1 MDTIFLAALL
11 TGLIGSLHCLGMCG
25 PIVLMLPVG
34 TASKGEFLLSRLT
47 YNLGRVIT
55 YAILGAI
62 CGLLGHLI
70 ILAGYQQVLSI
81 AVGIVILLAFIIPRR
96 FFRKISPSFVNN
108 LTDKLT
114 GLWGKLL
121 NSPKAISLFVI
132 GLLNGLLPC
141 GLVYVALAA
150 ASTTGNAVNG
160 SLYMIVFGLGTI
172 PLMLIFS
179 LFSGLLPNKIRLW
192 APKLIPI
199 AAMALAILLI
209 LRGLSLGIPY
219 ISPNLQ
225 SHSKKITQQSPLES
239 PLKHDCCK

>member
-1 MDTIFLAALL
+1 MDTIFVAALL

-34 TASKGEFLLSRLT
+34 AAFKGGFLLSRLT
-47 YNLGRVIT
+47 YNFGRVIT

-62 CGLLGHLI
+62 CGLLGHLV
-70 ILAGYQQVLSI
+70 ILAGYQEVLSI
-81 AVGIVILLAFIIPRR
+81 VVGAIILLAFIIPRR
-96 FFRKISPSFVNN
+96 LIRKISPSFMRGI
-108 LTDKLT
+108 TDKLS
-114 GLWGKLL
+114 GIWGKLL
-121 NSPKAISLFVI
+121 NSPGSFSLFFI

-150 ASTTGNAVNG
+150 ASTTGNALNG
-160 SLYMIVFGLGTI
+160 FLYMAIFGFGTI
-172 PLMLIFS
+172 PLMLILS
-179 LFSGLLPNKIRLW
+179 LFSGLLPSKIRFW

-199 AAMALAILLI
+199 AAIALAVLLI

-225 SHSKKITQQSPLES
+225 SHSKKMTQQSPIES

>member
-34 TASKGEFLLSRLT
+34 STSKSRFLLSRLT
-47 YNLGRVIT
+47 YNFGRVIT
-55 YAILGAI
+55 YAILGAF
-62 CGLLGHLI
+62 CGMLGHLVV
-70 ILAGYQQVLSI
+70 LAGYQQGLSVVI
-81 AVGIVILLAFIIPRR
+81 GVIILLAFIIPRR
-96 FFRKISPSFVNN
+96 LIRKISPSFMGSI
-108 LTDKLT
+108 TDKLS

-121 NSPKAISLFVI
+121 NSPDAFSLFII

-150 ASTTGNAVNG
+150 ASTTGNAING

-179 LFSGLLPNKIRLW
+179 LFGGLLPNKIRLW

-199 AAMALAILLI
+199 AAIALAILLI

>member
-1 MDTIFLAALL
+1 MDTIFVAALL
-11 TGLIGSLHCLGMCG
+11 SGLIGSLHCLGMCG

-34 TASKGEFLLSRLT
+34 TTSKGGFLLSRLS

-55 YAILGAI
+55 YAILGSI
-62 CGLLGHLI
+62 CGLLGHLV
-70 ILAGYQQVLSI
+70 ILAGYQQALSI
-81 AVGIVILLAFIIPRR
+81 AVGAIILLAFIIPRR
-96 FFRKISPSFVNN
+96 FICKISPAFIGNITN
-108 LTDKLT
+108 KLT

-121 NSPKAISLFVI
+121 NSPRAISLFVI

-150 ASTTGNAVNG
+150 ASTTGNAGNG
-160 SLYMIVFGLGTI
+160 LLYMAIFGLGTI

-179 LFSGLLPNKIRLW
+179 LFSGLLPNRIRLW

-199 AAMALAILLI
+199 AAVTLAILLI

-219 ISPNLQ
+219 VSPNLQ
-225 SHSKKITQQSPLES
+225 SHSKKMAQQSPVES

>member
-1 MDTIFLAALL
+1 MDTIFVAALL

-34 TASKGEFLLSRLT
+34 AASKGGFLLSRLT
-47 YNLGRVIT
+47 YNFGRVIT

-81 AVGIVILLAFIIPRR
+81 VVGVVILLAFLMPRR
-96 FFRKISPSFVNN
+96 FIRKISPSIIRNF
-108 LTDKLT
+108 TDKLQN
-114 GLWGKLL
+114 LWGKLL
-121 NSPKAISLFVI
+121 NSSKAISLFII

-150 ASTTGNAVNG
+150 ASTTGNAING
-160 SLYMIVFGLGTI
+160 LLYMTLFGLGTI
-172 PLMLIFS
+172 PLMLVFS
-179 LFSGLLPNKIRLW
+179 LFSGLLPNRIRFW
-192 APKLIPI
+192 APKLIPF
-199 AAMALAILLI
+199 AAIALAILLI

-225 SHSKKITQQSPLES
+225 SHSKKMTQQSPMES

>member
-1 MDTIFLAALL
+1 MDTIFIAALL
-11 TGLIGSLHCLGMCG
+11 SGLIGSLHCLGMCG

-34 TASKGEFLLSRLT
+34 ATFKGGFILSRLT
-47 YNLGRVIT
+47 YNFGRVIT

-62 CGLLGHLI
+62 CGLLGHLV

-81 AVGIVILLAFIIPRR
+81 AVGAIILLAFIIPRR
-96 FFRKISPSFVNN
+96 FIRKISPSIIRNF
-108 LTDKLT
+108 TDKLS
-114 GLWGKLL
+114 GLWKKLL

-150 ASTTGNAVNG
+150 ASTTGDAING
-160 SLYMIVFGLGTI
+160 LLYMTLFGLGTI

-179 LFSGLLPNKIRLW
+179 LFSGLLPNRIRLW

-199 AAMALAILLI
+199 AAIALAILLI

-225 SHSKKITQQSPLES
+225 SHSKKMAQQSPIES